1 MELAAAKLK
10 EFSDDYTLNTNKPM
24 ELVFFKVSSMS
35 CGFVLFFGKG
45 FGPKSGLGL
54 INHFVKGCYPAYWA
68 HLKIAETGLLTAA
81 DCIPRFKELS

>member
-54 INHFVKGCYPAYWA
+54 INHFCERMLSSILGASQ
-68 HLKIAETGLLTAA
+68 
-81 DCIPRFKELS
+81 DC